1 MTVKITIHAPR
12 EGSDSIFCSRSIW
25 SSRFQSTL
33 PARGATDLHL
43 GAAGALVISIHAP
56 REGSDSGCPAW
67 CSSAWHFNPRSPR
80 GERPWQSWPTP
91 LWYGFQSTLP
101 ARGATVSFVSLPGSN
116 SISIHAP
123 REGSDYR
130 TLRSAELLA
139 LFQSTLPARGATQSH
154 LRCTHSIQFQST
166 LPARGATWEYT
177 GGTIY
182 EDDFNPRSP
191 RGERHDLRHM
201 GGVVGV
207 ISIHAP
213 REGSDLPGIRF
224 WRLLWNFN
232 PRSPRGERQL
242 SRLIGG
248 L

>member
-1 MTVKITIHAPR
+1 M
-12 EGSDSIFCSRSIW
+12 S
-25 SSRFQSTL
+25 FQSTL
-33 PARGATDLHL
+33 PARGATQVVQHGVVLL
-43 GAAGALVISIHAP
+43 G
-56 REGSDSGCPAW
+56 
-67 CSSAWHFNPRSPR
+67 
-80 GERPWQSWPTP
+80 
-91 LWYGFQSTLP
+91 
-101 ARGATVSFVSLPGSN
+101 
-116 SISIHAP
+116 ISIHAP